1 MWKNFNKWRDAEI
14 IIHKYLIPRSTLYKI
29 LRDDK
34 MGKFPWFN
42 EWIDIMNKAVLTE
55 GEKLFIKSCVTP
67 PLQPQTLDKIN
78 LMMNDGFSVKNRKR
92 LI

>member
-1 MWKNFNKWRDAEI
+1 
-14 IIHKYLIPRSTLYKI
+14 
-29 LRDDK
+29 
-34 MGKFPWFN
+34 
-42 EWIDIMNKAVLTE
+42 MNKAVLTE

-67 PLQPQTLDKIN
+67 PKQPITLDKIN